1 MFLIPEQLKVMYVS
15 LCTCSYTVYT
25 YTRIYILICLYCYQS
40 LCFLLDWCKVH
51 ELDLP
56 QDLEMP
62 VSPNQIPERL
72 DSQVH
77 TQSGEMG
84 RERERRD
91 LYNVHVRE
99 GTCTCTIS
107 CLNY

>member
-1 MFLIPEQLKVMYVS
+1 ML
-15 LCTCSYTVYT
+15 
-25 YTRIYILICLYCYQS
+25 LYSNCYQS
-40 LCFLLDWCKVH
+40 LCSLLDWCKVH

-84 RERERRD
+84 REREEGLVQCACTRG
-91 LYNVHVRE
+91 
-99 GTCTCTIS
+99 GTCTCTIIHV
-107 CLNY
+107 L